1 MKQVYVSNNQD
12 GTLEHDYDLLQDG
25 DKIQCLYSRNSEWNE
40 HLHGKKAGSI
50 KLTDDGNVIKIGD
63 QKMKLDFADLQVLKI
78 LLLADTD
85 DTDYFEIRESKT
97 IKKWPKG
104 IGTEESLR

>member
-25 DKIQCLYSRNSEWNE
+25 DKIQCLYSRNSEWAE

-50 KLTDDGNVIKIGD
+50 KLTDHGYVIKIGE
-63 QKMKLDFADLQVLKI
+63 QKMKLDFADLQILQI
-78 LLLADTD
+78 LLLADTN

-104 IGTEESLR
+104 TEIVGNLR